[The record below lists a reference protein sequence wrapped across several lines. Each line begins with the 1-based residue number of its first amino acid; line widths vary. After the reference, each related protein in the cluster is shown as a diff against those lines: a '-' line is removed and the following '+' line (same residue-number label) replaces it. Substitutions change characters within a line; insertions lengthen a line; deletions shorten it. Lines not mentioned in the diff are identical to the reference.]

1 MDEKNHMN
9 DDRFPCPEPP
19 EPREPEYLDFI
30 LAQMRMVAGREERDL
45 ELYQYL
51 LDQAGAQ
58 QMAQQQML
66 ITNRSVLRTNR
77 AVTRRNLE
85 IIEETYRTL
94 TGDRLIADKE
104 DFITPINYRSG
115 LEHAVFNEL
124 TDAEIYR
131 DMMLEV
137 PMDMLYQTLMRLY
150 TNTMFNIDRA
160 NFLYARASI

>member
-1 MDEKNHMN
+1 MAENNDMN
-9 DDRFPCPEPP
+9 NDRYPCPEPG
-19 EPREPEYLDFI
+19 EPREPEYMDFL
-30 LAQMRMVAGREERDL
+30 LAQMRLVAGREERDL

-51 LDQAGAQ
+51 IDQTMAQ
-58 QMAQQQML
+58 PMAQQQRL
-66 ITNRSVLRTNR
+66 ITNQSVLRTNR

-85 IIEETYRTL
+85 IIDETYRTI

-115 LEHAVFNEL
+115 LEHAIFNEL

-131 DMMLEV
+131 DMMLRV
-137 PMDMLYQTLMRLY
+137 PMGMVHQTLMRLY

-160 NFLYARASI
+160 NFLYTRASI